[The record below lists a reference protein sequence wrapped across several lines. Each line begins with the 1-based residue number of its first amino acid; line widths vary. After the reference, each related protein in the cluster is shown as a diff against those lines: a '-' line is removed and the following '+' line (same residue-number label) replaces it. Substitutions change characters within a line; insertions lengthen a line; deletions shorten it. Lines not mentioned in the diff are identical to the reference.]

1 MKKTNDKKFKSLIII
16 AILFL
21 FLGVGSYT
29 GFLPL
34 ASLLFGDEY
43 DDSFGG
49 ISNINET
56 NINVKQF
63 DYNFNETVK
72 VYSYNATVTNN
83 EGTLPYYIDEDGTGD
98 LWILLTANSNDFEKF
113 YIEPKSGSETA
124 NPDAIFEFYDTFNDL
139 SQFTTVAGDVSLSD
153 GKLVL
158 TGTDGTRGNIESI
171 QTFSYPTILETNGYA
186 SGLTSSA
193 HICSFLKSGDGNY
206 RSGDFYLNP
215 DNVNHITY
223 TTMNGGTENQFVDIV
238 ISDYTNTHTYKV
250 IWDGSS
256 STGYQDGNQVIT
268 TTNEIPT
275 VDQIIQFREGT
286 SGTYYTNWVRV
297 SQYLSSVP
305 TYSNEDYS
313 DRNYIKIDNEMDSP
327 ISDYQVRIPAS
338 EFQTGLTVGDSVIV
352 KRYSMLQISD
362 IDSSDYSRGESKS
375 VIGGNSYTWV
385 KTPNRLTK
393 ALRTVYSQG
402 SNQQVI
408 TADYDLD
415 VELNWAK
422 EVTDITQVN
431 ENNQMNRTFEIT
443 PIEPIINGQV
453 STTFEIGDD
462 YTVNES
468 TLYATLDDVEIE
480 DVTIDGSKAT
490 MNVTNLDTTTHT
502 ATFLMN
508 YTAPAPTTPSSG
520 GGSTTVVPTTIEE
533 ETEIEETTQ
542 DTNEIVE
549 ISDQYDKEDLIQIF
563 NDKTLGAMFIFIF
576 CLFGIVIYMQ
586 MRKK

>member
-72 VYSYNATVTNN
+72 VYNYNVTLTNN
-83 EGTLPYYIDEDGTGD
+83 EGALPYYIDEDGTND

-124 NPDAIFEFYDTFNDL
+124 NPDVIFEFYDTFDDL
-139 SQFTTVAGDVSLSD
+139 SKWTVEQGAVDVTD
-153 GKLVL
+153 GKLIL
-158 TGTDGTRGNIESI
+158 TGTTSTRGRI
-171 QTFSYPTILETNGYA
+171 QGNTA
-186 SGLTSSA
+186 LTSSFIYEVKA
-193 HICSFLKSGDGNY
+193 QADGTTTASQHHSIFGNDAFNQYSSIYGTTADKLK
-206 RSGDFYLNP
+206 L
-215 DNVNHITY
+215 VTY
-223 TTMNGGTENQFVDIV
+223 DGGTTEVEVSHDISTST
-238 ISDYTNTHTYKV
+238 IYKQKYETSE
-250 IWDGSS
+250 IKFYFDDTLKQTS
-256 STGYQDGNQVIT
+256 
-268 TTNEIPT
+268 TTNIPQGTLYSYFYEGSVAGEIIRI
-275 VDQIIQFREGT
+275 DWI
-286 SGTYYTNWVRV
+286 RV
-297 SQYLSSVP
+297 YQYLSSEP
-305 TYSNEDYS
+305 TYTNEDYA
-313 DRNYIKIDNEMDSP
+313 DRNYILVRNEIGSP
-327 ISDYQVRIPAS
+327 VSNYQVRIPAS
-338 EFQTGLTVGDSVIV
+338 EFQTGLAQGDSVIV

-508 YTAPAPTTPSSG
+508 YTAPAPTTHSSG